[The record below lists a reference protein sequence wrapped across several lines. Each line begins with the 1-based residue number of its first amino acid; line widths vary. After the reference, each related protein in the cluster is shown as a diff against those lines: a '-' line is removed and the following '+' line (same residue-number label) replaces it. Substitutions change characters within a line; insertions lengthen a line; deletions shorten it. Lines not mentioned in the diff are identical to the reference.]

1 MKATE
6 IKEDIVKMLEDI
18 ISRTDYINY
27 HHPDK
32 DLSLDI
38 DLMKDDL
45 RMLYRYMDLLKSLK
59 THPVQSSALDA
70 KADEQI
76 IEKSEKQFNEQV
88 DEKTDEQVQ
97 EQVQVVEKSAEQVVE
112 QVYEKTDENLDEQDD
127 KKEDDN
133 ISESQAATEHI
144 EAESTT
150 DEIAQDAMHAE
161 EVQTEEVSSQEE
173 QPKEANE
180 ETGEEIPAIKPT
192 DLLPGLENIEAE
204 EEKPEN
210 DAGKSPKESI
220 AGNSKKSIIDLLGA
234 YSQKTIGDH
243 YAEADNSLN
252 KRISDDQ
259 QDNSIGTRMQLNPIS
274 NIKEVIGLNEK
285 FLFINELFSG
295 NIQEYHSAIARLNDM
310 ENMQAAFDHLNEL
323 SVRYAWDAERST
335 ETIRKLATY
344 VQRRYLKSSGQ

>member
-18 ISRTDYINY
+18 LSRTDYINY

-38 DLMKDDL
+38 DLVKDDL
-45 RMLYRYMDLLKSLK
+45 RMLYRYMDLLKSIK
-59 THPVQSSALDA
+59 THPGQASALDA
-70 KADEQI
+70 QADGQI
-76 IEKSEKQFNEQV
+76 IEKSEKQVNEQV
-88 DEKTDEQVQ
+88 QA
-97 EQVQVVEKSAEQVVE
+97 VEKSAEQVVE
-112 QVYEKTDENLDEQDD
+112 QVYDKTDENLGEQDEA
-127 KKEDDN
+127 KEDNN

-150 DEIAQDAMHAE
+150 DEIAQDAMYASE
-161 EVQTEEVSSQEE
+161 MQTEEVPEQEE
-173 QPKEANE
+173 QPKEPKE
-180 ETGEEIPAIKPT
+180 ETVEQEPAIKPT
-192 DLLPGLENIEAE
+192 DLLPGLEEVKKEEAKAERDAENSQKENI
-204 EEKPEN
+204 
-210 DAGKSPKESI
+210 S
-220 AGNSKKSIIDLLGA
+220 GNGKKSIIDLLGA

-295 NIQEYHSAIARLNDM
+295 NIQEYHDAIARLNDM